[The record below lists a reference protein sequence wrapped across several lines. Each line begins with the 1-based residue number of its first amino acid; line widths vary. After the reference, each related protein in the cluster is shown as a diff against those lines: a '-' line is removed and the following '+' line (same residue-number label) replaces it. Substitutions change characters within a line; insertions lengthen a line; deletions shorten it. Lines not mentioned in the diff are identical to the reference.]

1 MVSIIQQIKLWD
13 QLIEQRIKLEELMH
27 KCNSLP
33 QEEAWSKLKQI
44 DNDGKL
50 AKYQGLA
57 QERLLKLFE
66 ECVQF
71 EKSVERLNP
80 NLLEKDRFE
89 EEREKEENKRNDKS
103 KDELDG
109 NSEEDEEDDEQMEMG
124 DENGEEVSENDLSDD
139 EEYYED
145 EEDNERPFDESDDE
159 IPESDGQGSGLDDKL
174 LQFDLDLNNND
185 LNETL
190 DKTESYLSSRHQRL
204 SAVRNDILNY
214 WFEKTR
220 FTLKGGKLDKSS
232 LDAFEQSTVKSID
245 HLLLNRLKLVRRTQL
260 KRGNYE
266 IIGKREQS
274 DEPVLDSELVEKRK
288 KEIYDSEIFD
298 DSDFYHQLLRELVN
312 SLGASNLNNTSK
324 VNPKWLKLMKERF
337 KSNKYVDTKATKARK
352 IRYKVHNELVNFMA
366 PMMHLNRY
374 DDEQHAN
381 LCKSVFG
388 NSEASKPNDDLDFDS
403 SDSD

>member
-1 MVSIIQQIKLWD
+1 MASIIQQIKLWD

-33 QEEAWSKLKQI
+33 QEETWYRLKSI
-44 DNDGKL
+44 DSDGKL
-50 AKYQGLA
+50 VKYQELA
-57 QERLLKLFE
+57 QEKLLKLFG

-71 EKSVERLNP
+71 EKAVERLNP
-80 NLLEKDRFE
+80 NLLEKDRLE
-89 EEREKEENKRNDKS
+89 EEQDSKHNDKS
-103 KDELDG
+103 EDELDDDLDG
-109 NSEEDEEDDEQMEMG
+109 ENDEQMEAG
-124 DENGEEVSENDLSDD
+124 DETSEEETKSDLSDD
-139 EEYYED
+139 DANEDYYEEQSD
-145 EEDNERPFDESDDE
+145 GEERPFDESE
-159 IPESDGQGSGLDDKL
+159 EEAQLESANNDLDDKL
-174 LQFDLDLNNND
+174 LQFDLDLNND
-185 LNETL
+185 LNETIE
-190 DKTESYLSSRHQRL
+190 KTEGYLSGRHQRL

-266 IIGKREQS
+266 IIGKREPS
-274 DEPVLDSELVEKRK
+274 DEPALDSELVEKRK

-312 SLGASNLNNTSK
+312 SLGASNLGNTSK

-388 NSEASKPNDDLDFDS
+388 SSTVSKANNDLDFDS

>member
-1 MVSIIQQIKLWD
+1 MASIIQQIKLWD
-13 QLIEQRIKLEELMH
+13 QLIEQRIKFEELMH

-33 QEEAWSKLKQI
+33 QEEAWCKLKAI
-44 DNDGKL
+44 DSDGKL
-50 AKYQGLA
+50 TKYQELA
-57 QERLLKLFE
+57 QEKLLKLFE

-71 EKSVERLNP
+71 EQTVERLNP
-80 NLLEKDRFE
+80 NLLENGRPE
-89 EEREKEENKRNDKS
+89 EETEVDGHNDQS
-103 KDELDG
+103 KDDG
-109 NSEEDEEDDEQMEMG
+109 EDDEQMELD
-124 DENGEEVSENDLSDD
+124 DENGQEESQSGLSEEENEEAYEEEYEEEYEEDADERPFEASDD
-139 EEYYED
+139 EAA
-145 EEDNERPFDESDDE
+145 
-159 IPESDGQGSGLDDKL
+159 ESDGNALDSQV

-185 LNETL
+185 LNETI
-190 DKTESYLSSRHQRL
+190 DKTENYLSSRHQRL
-204 SAVRNDILNY
+204 SSVRNDILNY

-245 HLLLNRLKLVRRTQL
+245 HLMLNRLKLVRRTQL

-266 IIGKREQS
+266 IIGKQEQS
-274 DEPVLDSELVEKRK
+274 DAPELDSELVEKRK
-288 KEIYDSEIFD
+288 KEVYDSEIFD

-312 SLGASNLNNTSK
+312 SLGASNLNNGSK

-337 KSNKYVDTKATKARK
+337 KSNRQVDTKATKARK

-366 PMMHLNRY
+366 PMLHLNRY

-388 NSEASKPNDDLDFDS
+388 NSAANKADNDLDFES

>member
-1 MVSIIQQIKLWD
+1 MASIIQQIKLWD
-13 QLIEQRIKLEELMH
+13 QLIEQRIKFEELMH

-33 QEEAWSKLKQI
+33 QEETWSKLKQI

-50 AKYQGLA
+50 AKYQELA

-66 ECVQF
+66 ECVLF

-80 NLLEKDRFE
+80 GLLEKDRLE
-89 EEREKEENKRNDKS
+89 EAPEKEQNKRNDKS
-103 KDELDG
+103 DDELDG
-109 NSEEDEEDDEQMEMG
+109 NSEEDEEQMEMESG
-124 DENGEEVSENDLSDD
+124 VSESDLSD
-139 EEYYED
+139 EEDDYEED
-145 EEDNERPFDESDDE
+145 EEGNQRSFEERPFDESDE
-159 IPESDGQGSGLDDKL
+159 ETPESDGQGGSLDGKL
-174 LQFDLDLNNND
+174 LQFALDLNNND

-190 DKTESYLSSRHQRL
+190 DKTENYLSSRHQRL
-204 SAVRNDILNY
+204 NAVRNDILNY

-274 DEPVLDSELVEKRK
+274 DEPALDSELVERRK

-366 PMMHLNRY
+366 PMPHLNRY

-388 NSEASKPNDDLDFDS
+388 NSAPSKTNDDLDFDS

>member
-1 MVSIIQQIKLWD
+1 MASIIQQIKLWD
-13 QLIEQRIKLEELMH
+13 QLIEQRIKFEELMH

-33 QEEAWSKLKQI
+33 QEETWCKLKAI
-44 DNDGKL
+44 DSDGKL
-50 AKYQGLA
+50 TKYQELA
-57 QERLLKLFE
+57 QEKLLKLFE

-71 EKSVERLNP
+71 EKAVERLNP
-80 NLLEKDRFE
+80 NLLEKERLE
-89 EEREKEENKRNDKS
+89 EEAKIEGSKSNDES
-103 KDELDG
+103 NDELDDD
-109 NSEEDEEDDEQMEMG
+109 SEEEDEENEQMEVA
-124 DENGEEVSENDLSDD
+124 DENGREESESDLSD
-139 EEYYED
+139 EEYYEESD
-145 EEDNERPFDESDDE
+145 GNERPFEESDE
-159 IPESDGQGSGLDDKL
+159 EVPETVDQTVGLDDKL

-185 LNETL
+185 LNETI
-190 DKTESYLSSRHQRL
+190 DKIESYLSGKHERL

-274 DEPVLDSELVEKRK
+274 GEQALDSELVEKRK

-312 SLGASNLNNTSK
+312 SLGASNLGNTTK

-366 PMMHLNRY
+366 PMAHLNRY

-388 NSEASKPNDDLDFDS
+388 NSTTNKANNDLDFDS